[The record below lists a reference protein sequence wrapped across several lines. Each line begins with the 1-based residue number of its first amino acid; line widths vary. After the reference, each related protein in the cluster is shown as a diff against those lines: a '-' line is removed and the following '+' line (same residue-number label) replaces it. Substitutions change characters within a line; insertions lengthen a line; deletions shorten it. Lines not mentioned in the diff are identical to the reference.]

1 MMSAKGNSTNRTCA
15 RYLRSTEAFLRA
27 QISLLR
33 PQGKDAEVGIAIR
46 RLKSCI
52 KVLKGTDVDEP
63 AQCGCNADHVSDG
76 DFPYLI
82 GIVAQAAMKDLFER
96 GVLTD
101 EDVRYLR
108 SDKAQRDFVC
118 RKVEFIRPYL
128 KGDKSER
135 LDKSGRDRYYFPTP
149 ILEWHGNKYY
159 LTKELT
165 KAKLPNLLHW
175 IYAHGLNRE
184 QLAEVCE
191 KLVGKR
197 TCRHMAE
204 DAPTCPREAASAPQR
219 AIKPGKYVSN
229 FFHWISDAGVKI
241 PAEFIE
247 NGLSLRWSVRNLDLW
262 RPLFAT
268 EETLTKTDRDGHRFW
283 GKPFNFGGERLYI
296 NSQWYG
302 KERGAKQK
310 AGFDKMA
317 IKIAKAC
324 GLQFLPY
331 PLPGIPQVDVEAQAH
346 SSISEHKTPSLRSV
360 EQEHGGVTICVTS
373 TRKRSFRFK
382 G

>member
-1 MMSAKGNSTNRTCA
+1 MSAKGNPTSRTCA
-15 RYLRSTEAFLRA
+15 RCFRSTEAFLRA

-33 PQGKDAEVGIAIR
+33 PQVKDAEVGTAIR

-52 KVLKGTDVDEP
+52 KVLKGADVDELVQRSCKADP
-63 AQCGCNADHVSDG
+63 ANDTT
-76 DFPYLI
+76 FPYLI
-82 GIVAQAAMKDLFER
+82 GIVAQAAMKDLFKR
-96 GVLTD
+96 GMLTD

-108 SDKAQRDFVC
+108 SDQAQRDFVC

-135 LDKSGRDRYYFPTP
+135 LDKSGRNRYYFPTP

-184 QLAEVCE
+184 QLVEVCE
-191 KLVGKR
+191 KFVGKR
-197 TCRHMAE
+197 KCRPMAE
-204 DAPTCPREAASAPQR
+204 DTPPYSIKAASTPQK
-219 AIKPGKYVSN
+219 AIKLGKYVSN

-283 GKPFNFGGERLYI
+283 GKPFNFGGDSLYI

-302 KERGAKQK
+302 KDRGAKQK

-317 IKIAKAC
+317 IKIARPAGCSFCHIRFRVYLKLMSRY
-324 GLQFLPY
+324 GLIRRFLNIRHPRCEV
-331 PLPGIPQVDVEAQAH
+331 LSKSMEA
-346 SSISEHKTPSLRSV
+346 
-360 EQEHGGVTICVTS
+360 
-373 TRKRSFRFK
+373 
-382 G
+382 